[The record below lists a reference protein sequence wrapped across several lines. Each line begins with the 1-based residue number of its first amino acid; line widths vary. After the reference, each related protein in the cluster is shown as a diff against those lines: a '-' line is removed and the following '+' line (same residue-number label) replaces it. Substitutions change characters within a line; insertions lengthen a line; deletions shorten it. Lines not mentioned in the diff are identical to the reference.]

1 MWRDDP
7 RGCKEK
13 TCDMGVGQG
22 GGAFVSKQ
30 RKMPWLPP
38 PPRTPLVC
46 LLVLVDSHQTFQF
59 LQTERKTYYCIT

>member
-13 TCDMGVGQG
+13 TCDMGVGEW
-22 GGAFVSKQ
+22 GAFVSKQ
-30 RKMPWLPP
+30 CKMPWLPP
-38 PPRTPLVC
+38 PLVC